1 MASVNFM
8 KCKGAGHAKAIM
20 RHSEKEER
28 LKHEHSNPDIDKS
41 CTEKNSSLYGLTYDE
56 MCAKLDDR
64 IRTLD
69 ETTNTNKRSD
79 RVVMFSL
86 EYSVPEG
93 LPAWLENE
101 YLADCEKLIAEQYG
115 ERNIIESERHMDEK
129 HKYMDHGEE
138 KMSRAHGHTFV
149 VPEIDGK
156 LNGKFFSSK
165 SQMMKL
171 NKAIEEMSMRK
182 YQLHFMTG
190 KLARHQSVEELKRE
204 SAIEQQNISIQKNNE
219 ILQRQYERSQ
229 GLKAE
234 KEELTHE
241 LTDLKDDLEQ
251 QKHDLQVEYQLE
263 EARLE
268 AEYAEKK
275 KLIAEREVKLAQK
288 EKAIEGRELKPAELT
303 ALEQKTFWSS
313 EDKQNVLKTAQ
324 LSAKHTQ
331 EAEALERENKKL
343 EKDVKTMKPKFQA
356 YDTVKSQVR
365 HRDEELTQLEKRV
378 QQLEEDIKVRDSF
391 IRDRGMMQEF
401 VKHVQDM
408 GIKLS
413 QKVEEMKQT
422 ISHSLHIR

>member
-1 MASVNFM
+1 MASVNYL
-8 KCKGAGHAKAIM
+8 KCKGAGHAKAMM

-41 CTEKNSSLYGLTYDE
+41 CTEKNSSMYGLSYDE

-64 IRTLD
+64 ICTLD

-93 LPAWLENE
+93 ILEWKE
-101 YLADCEKLIAEQYG
+101 EAFLADVEKLIAEQYG

-138 KMSRAHGHTFV
+138 KLSRAHGHTFV

-156 LNGKFFSSK
+156 LNGKKFSSK

-171 NKAIEEMSMRK
+171 NKSIEEMSVQK

-190 KLARHQSVEELKRE
+190 REARHQSVEELKRE
-204 SAIEQQNISIQKNNE
+204 SAIEQQTLSIQKNNE
-219 ILQRQYERSQ
+219 ILMRQYETSQ
-229 GLKAE
+229 GLKTE

-241 LTDLKDDLEQ
+241 LTALKDDYEQ
-251 QKHDLQVEYQLE
+251 QKHDLQASYQLE
-263 EARLE
+263 QANLE
-268 AEYAEKK
+268 AEYAKKK
-275 KLIAEREVKLAQK
+275 KLIAEREMKLAQK

-313 EDKQNVLKTAQ
+313 EDKQNVLKTTQ

-331 EAEALERENKKL
+331 EVKALRSENKSLKQ
-343 EKDVKTMKPKFQA
+343 DVETMRPRYED
-356 YDTVKSQVR
+356 YDRVVSQVH
-365 HRDEELTQLEKRV
+365 HRDEDIIPKLERKVAR
-378 QQLEEDIKVRDSF
+378 LEQDLKVRDDF
-391 IRDRGMMQEF
+391 IE
-401 VKHVQDM
+401 HA
-408 GIKLS
+408 GIKTQFRNFCQEIGYKLKEAV
-413 QKVEEMKQT
+413 QEM
-422 ISHSLHIR
+422 SHSLRMR